1 MMHLIQIAL
10 MLTLGPLVQ
19 GVMAT
24 LHARLV
30 GRPGPPPLQPYRNLR
45 KLWRKEALVP
55 AGASPLFLA
64 APGIALG
71 ASITLSTLVPPL
83 GAQPRTVDAIA
94 IALTLALWRFALVL
108 AALDTRSTFE
118 GMAASR
124 EVTFGSLTEA
134 PLILAL
140 ASLAFGSGAALA
152 SILASAGLLIVC
164 LSETA
169 RIPVDNQETHYELTM
184 IHEGLV
190 LEYSGWHLAMLQ
202 YASWLRQLSLLLLAA
217 MILPGG
223 AIATL
228 AWLLLFIIAIPL
240 VERLVAKMRFFEVP
254 VLFATATI
262 LALTS
267 VVMHVMRALS

>member
-1 MMHLIQIAL
+1 ML
-10 MLTLGPLVQ
+10 MLAPLVQ
-19 GVMAT
+19 GFIAT

-30 GRPGPPPLQPYRNLR
+30 GRPGPPPLQPYRKLR

-71 ASITLSTLVPPL
+71 ASITLSALIPPL
-83 GAQPRTVDAIA
+83 GAQPRIADAIA

-108 AALDTRSTFE
+108 AALDTRSAFE

-184 IHEGLV
+184 IHEGLI
-190 LEYSGWHLAMLQ
+190 LEYSGRHLAMLQ
-202 YASWLRQLSLLLLAA
+202 YASWIRQLSLLLLAA